1 MNKETLKVVST
12 VLNVI
17 IFLVFFVLKVTGYL
31 DWSWF
36 FVTLPLWLSVGL
48 DILAFWVLFFSLML
62 IVKFIKSIF
71 K

>member
-48 DILAFWVLFFSLML
+48 VLAFWVLFFSLVL

>member
-36 FVTLPLWLSVGL
+36 FVTLPLWLSVGFV
-48 DILAFWVLFFSLML
+48 LAFWILFFSLVS

>member
-1 MNKETLKVVST
+1 MNKETLKVVSS

-36 FVTLPLWLSVGL
+36 FVTLPLWLGVGL
-48 DILAFWVLFFSLML
+48 VLAFWILFFSLVL
-62 IVKFIKSIF
+62 IVISFKSIF

>member
-48 DILAFWVLFFSLML
+48 VLAFWILFFSLML

>member
-48 DILAFWVLFFSLML
+48 VLAFWILFFSLVV

>member
-48 DILAFWVLFFSLML
+48 VLAFWILFFSLVS

>member
-1 MNKETLKVVST
+1 MNKETLKVVSS

-36 FVTLPLWLSVGL
+36 FVTLPLWLGVGL
-48 DILAFWVLFFSLML
+48 VLAFWVLFFSLVV

>member
-48 DILAFWVLFFSLML
+48 VLAFWVLFFSLML

>member
-17 IFLVFFVLKVTGYL
+17 VFLVFFILKVTGYL

-48 DILAFWVLFFSLML
+48 VLAFWVLFISLML

>member
-48 DILAFWVLFFSLML
+48 VLAFWILFFSLVL

>member
-17 IFLVFFVLKVTGYL
+17 VFLVFFVLKVTGYL

-48 DILAFWVLFFSLML
+48 VLAFWILFFSLVL

>member
-17 IFLVFFVLKVTGYL
+17 VFLVFFVLKVTGYL

-48 DILAFWVLFFSLML
+48 VLAFWVLFISLML

>member
-48 DILAFWVLFFSLML
+48 VLAFWILFFSLGL

>member
-48 DILAFWVLFFSLML
+48 DVLAFWVLFFSLMS

>member
-48 DILAFWVLFFSLML
+48 VFAFWILFFSLML

>member
-17 IFLVFFVLKVTGYL
+17 VFLVFFVLKVTGYL

-48 DILAFWVLFFSLML
+48 VLAFWVLFISLML
-62 IVKFIKSIF
+62 IVKFIKNIF

>member
-48 DILAFWVLFFSLML
+48 VLAFWVLFISLML
-62 IVKFIKSIF
+62 IVKFIKNIF

>member
-48 DILAFWVLFFSLML
+48 VLAFWVLFFSLVV

>member
-48 DILAFWVLFFSLML
+48 DVLAFWVLFFSLML